1 MRCFCCFSSTESVHL
16 HFSEFECDDLIDDGR
31 NTRCV
36 AHPPTP
42 SRPRT
47 NLLEI
52 RKVFSFSLSIQIPL
66 LTTTTTTTNRRGKGI
81 SFFFVLRPFNVVCV
95 LVRNRKW
102 NSRRAIEGRGGAR
115 TFIQMPF
122 LRKVAARSTI
132 CLNFVY
138 LISSLYYIR
147 NCFCSIALTQT
158 TRVTQLSHTNVYKW
172 QLMH

>member
-1 MRCFCCFSSTESVHL
+1 MRRLDRWWPKHAL
-16 HFSEFECDDLIDDGR
+16 RG
-31 NTRCV
+31 
-36 AHPPTP
+36 PPTHAIQAENEP
-42 SRPRT
+42 SRDSKSLF
-47 NLLEI
+47 LLI
-52 RKVFSFSLSIQIPL
+52 INSNSTADDDDDQPTRKGHF
-66 LTTTTTTTNRRGKGI
+66 
-81 SFFFVLRPFNVVCV
+81 FFFVLRPFNVVCV

-102 NSRRAIEGRGGAR
+102 NSRRAIEGIGGAR

-172 QLMH
+172 QLMHWTAVQSG